1 MAVAARA
8 VRRLLSSVLVL
19 LAATALTFVLVDGSG
34 DPLDRLRTRQPP
46 VPEQTVRDVQERLY
60 LDRPM
65 AERYWLWLTGVGDDE
80 GDIGVL
86 QGKWGPSVRELDI
99 GREIG
104 ERSLVSLRLLAAAL
118 VLTMAVGVAAGV
130 LSAVRRHTVLDGA
143 SAVFGY
149 ISLALPTFWIAAF
162 VKDGAIWFNQRVGH
176 RVFYTIGESSPGG
189 SGLADVVGHLALPT
203 FVIVLSGYAAVSRFQ
218 RAAMIEV
225 LESDYVRLARS
236 KGLRSRVVLRR
247 HAFRTALI
255 PTATL
260 AALTV
265 SGAITGTVI
274 VEQIFRWRGLGTFLL
289 EAVAVRD
296 TYAVMG
302 FVLLSGAVVVVTNIA
317 ADLAVTLL
325 DPRTRRG

>member
-1 MAVAARA
+1 MAVRG
-8 VRRLLSSVLVL
+8 VRRLLTSVLVL

-34 DPLDRLRTRQPP
+34 DPLDRLRARQPP
-46 VPEQTVRDVQERLY
+46 VPEQTIRDLEERLY

-65 AERYWLWLTGVGDDE
+65 VERYWLWLTGIGDDE

-86 QGKWGPSVRELDI
+86 QGRWGPSVRDTDI

-104 ERSLVSLRLLAAAL
+104 ERSLVSLRLLGAAL
-118 VLTMAVGVAAGV
+118 VLTVAVGVAAGV
-130 LSAVRRHTVLDGA
+130 LSGVRRYSVLDGA
-143 SAVFGY
+143 STVLGY
-149 ISLALPTFWIAAF
+149 IALALPTFWIAAF
-162 VKDGAIWFNQRVGH
+162 VKDGAIWFNQRIGH
-176 RVFYTIGESSPGG
+176 RVFYTIGESSPAG

-203 FVIVLSGYAAVSRFQ
+203 VVIVLSGYAAVSRFQ

-236 KGLRSRVVLRR
+236 KGLRARAVLRR

-260 AALTV
+260 AALTA
-265 SGAITGTVI
+265 SAAITGTII
-274 VEQIFRWRGLGTFLL
+274 VERVFRWRGLGTFLL
-289 EAVAVRD
+289 DAVAVRD

-302 FVLLSGAVVVVTNIA
+302 IVLLSGAVVVVTNIA
-317 ADLAVTLL
+317 ADVAVVLL
-325 DPRTRRG
+325 DPRTRRA